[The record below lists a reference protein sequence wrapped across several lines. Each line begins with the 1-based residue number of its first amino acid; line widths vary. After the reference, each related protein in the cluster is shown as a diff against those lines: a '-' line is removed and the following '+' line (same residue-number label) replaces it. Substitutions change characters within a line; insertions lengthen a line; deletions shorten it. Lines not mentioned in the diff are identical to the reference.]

1 MSRRNVTSLN
11 YSQVPCDILRT
22 RAVMLV
28 VKAARKT
35 GVDEDFITKLLLAI
49 PYFQIYIHGSEK
61 GYYAVH
67 DRSFVEGFALE
78 TNLDIDEVER
88 AFSLAADAGVVDG
101 QLYKQGIITS
111 WTIQNAYFEAIA
123 RIRRRRPK
131 ETPYLLVDLDNY
143 PFAKTES
150 SEESSLT
157 SEEKG
162 KTTEDKAVSSEV
174 MPPYSKSKVMYIYP
188 EEREK
193 LALIFHSERG
203 LLAWEGV
210 VDDFVSRL
218 TAVGWKDGVGRQIED
233 IVLYARN
240 WTVRDS
246 FIQQGFIY
254 RDDESKDAYAE
265 LYHTLKDVP
274 DSHLLTN
281 VKYVRKR
288 TNTLVIRTDSDEL
301 KQFILSNK
309 ELIEKSITKFTSI
322 AYEKEES
329 Y

>member
-11 YSQVPCDILRT
+11 YSQVPCDILRS
-22 RAVMLV
+22 RAVMLL

-35 GVDEDFITKLLLAI
+35 GVDEAFVTKLLLAI
-49 PYFQIYIHGSEK
+49 LYVQIYVHGSGR

-67 DRSFVEGFALE
+67 DQSFVEGFALE
-78 TNLDIDEVER
+78 TNLDNEEVEHV
-88 AFSLAADAGVVDG
+88 FSLAADVGFVDG
-101 QLYKQGIITS
+101 PLYKQGVITS

-131 ETPYLLVDLDNY
+131 ETPYLLVDLDDY

-157 SEEKG
+157 SEEKD
-162 KTTEDKAVSSEV
+162 KTSEDKAVSSEV

-188 EEREK
+188 DEREK
-193 LALIFHSERG
+193 LALFFHSERG

-210 VDDFVSRL
+210 VDDYISRL

-233 IVLYARN
+233 KVLYARN
-240 WTVRDS
+240 WTVRDN

-254 RDDESKDAYAE
+254 GDDESKDAYDE
-265 LYHTLKDVP
+265 LYRVLRDVPGSYILTRIEAVRKVKDKLVIKTDSVDLKDFIKAKM
-274 DSHLLTN
+274 DLIKNNITN
-281 VKYVRKR
+281 YHE
-288 TNTLVIRTDSDEL
+288 IS
-301 KQFILSNK
+301 
-309 ELIEKSITKFTSI
+309 
-322 AYEKEES
+322 YEKEQS
-329 Y
+329 C

>member
-131 ETPYLLVDLDNY
+131 ETPYLLVDLDDY

-150 SEESSLT
+150 SEESGLT

-162 KTTEDKAVSSEV
+162 ITSEDKAVSSEV
-174 MPPYSKSKVMYIYP
+174 MPPYSKSIVLYLYP

-210 VDDFVSRL
+210 VDDYVSRL
-218 TAVGWKDGVGRQIED
+218 GAVGWKDGVGRQIED
-233 IVLYARN
+233 KVLYARN
-240 WTVRDS
+240 WTVRDN

-254 RDDESKDAYAE
+254 GDDESKDAYAE

-274 DSHLLTN
+274 DSHLLTK
-281 VKYVRKR
+281 VKHVRKMN
-288 TNTLVIRTDSDEL
+288 NTLVIRTDSNEL
-301 KQFILSNK
+301 KQFIMSNE
-309 ELIEKSITKFTSI
+309 ELIKKSITKFTSI